1 MLANS
6 PPLPLTVDYSSEDD
20 ITAEDEKGI
29 LLALEQRDRLRHLRL
44 ICPVQNLQKFIMA
57 IDEEF
62 PILEYLIIYPP
73 LELNTALV
81 LPETLRAP
89 NLHHLML
96 HSFACPIRPRLHPT
110 ATGLVTLC
118 LIMRQQSAYIQPNI
132 LLQWISLMPQL
143 ESLEFAFSFP
153 VPNRDVGR
161 QLTHTPIATHIT
173 LPNLRLFWFGGVSA
187 YLEAVLC
194 RITTPRLEKLQILL
208 FKQLTFSVPRLPQ
221 FLNTTEILRFDN
233 ARIVFKDKAVDVLM
247 FFREANMSAFRVW
260 VDCWHLDWQV
270 SSVAQIC
277 NALSQVF
284 SVVEHLTLEHEVHG
298 QSSEE
303 HNHVDRIEWRKL
315 LRSFSNVKTFR
326 VEDGLVEQL
335 SRCLR
340 LEDGE
345 LPLELLPELQELVY
359 FGSRDTG
366 DAFTS
371 CLDARQNAGR
381 PVTLVRQIHPAL
393 AAPSLLYDVRTHP
406 SQAHYNPRLSPAVLT
421 TFASC
426 PPLPSLALRVGDPPW
441 LFTVYPDAGHSP
453 GNAFVTV
460 QDVLLAIYIR
470 LRRAVKR
477 DEYEA
482 VSKSRKA
489 EIFRAFES
497 RVGTDSDPIQRGK
510 GLRYLDFLGGR
521 FRAQGLVSAQ
531 SKDNV
536 WDLVIH

>member
-1 MLANS
+1 MK
-6 PPLPLTVDYSSEDD
+6 T
-20 ITAEDEKGI
+20 
-29 LLALEQRDRLRHLRL
+29 LL
-44 ICPVQNLQKFIMA
+44 
-57 IDEEF
+57 
-62 PILEYLIIYPP
+62 
-73 LELNTALV
+73 
-81 LPETLRAP
+81 
-89 NLHHLML
+89 
-96 HSFACPIRPRLHPT
+96 
-110 ATGLVTLC
+110 
-118 LIMRQQSAYIQPNI
+118 
-132 LLQWISLMPQL
+132 
-143 ESLEFAFSFP
+143 
-153 VPNRDVGR
+153 VG
-161 QLTHTPIATHIT
+161 
-173 LPNLRLFWFGGVSA
+173 
-187 YLEAVLC
+187 
-194 RITTPRLEKLQILL
+194 
-208 FKQLTFSVPRLPQ
+208 
-221 FLNTTEILRFDN
+221 
-233 ARIVFKDKAVDVLM
+233 
-247 FFREANMSAFRVW
+247 
-260 VDCWHLDWQV
+260 
-270 SSVAQIC
+270 
-277 NALSQVF
+277 
-284 SVVEHLTLEHEVHG
+284 
-298 QSSEE
+298 
-303 HNHVDRIEWRKL
+303 
-315 LRSFSNVKTFR
+315 
-326 VEDGLVEQL
+326 DGLAEGL

-393 AAPSLLYDVRTHP
+393 AAPSLLYDVRSHP

-497 RVGTDSDPIQRGK
+497 RVGTDSDPIQRRK